1 MSEKLDLILSEL
13 QKMNAR
19 IERLESNEN
28 EIIKMTLSINE
39 RLDQHEKKL
48 DTIMEQTARN
58 AELESTVEELSSA
71 VKANTTDIKLMKRI
85 LTNQ

>member
-19 IERLESNEN
+19 IEQLEST
-28 EIIKMTLSINE
+28 TLSIND
-39 RLDQHEKKL
+39 RLDRYEKKL
-48 DTIMEQTARN
+48 DTIMEQTVHN
-58 AELESTVEELSSA
+58 AELESTLEELSTA